1 MPIETVDLPLT
12 TSTRVT
18 GTARTPQAKP
28 RPPGFSLNLN
38 AADAAR
44 IAARETAAKNR
55 LTPLGLEEDAGGGP
69 KGFPTGTGWIDAQTM
84 VTRNRVTGVIVHE
97 SRLHSARTKAL
108 QEEARRTVSRPVLPP
123 LTDEERRAEEEAKGF
138 LKSAGVKEAAT
149 GQPEGFPE
157 GYRWAELR
165 KRATT
170 NVTDGVELDPVK
182 LKKTLQATEALA
194 QIGITDIRPPFF
206 KSGTTVLE
214 ALEQVLKENR
224 EGITISALR
233 SAGLELTDFPRPITA
248 YEAFKMVEDS
258 SNALGIDRALAQRIK
273 ADYEALKK
281 EGIFSI
287 QQFKPYGARDA
298 SSALKLFR
306 AEPTKFYELT
316 NTPPPSKPRWKVPPL
331 FNAPK
336 GASSDQVRA
345 LALENALRAN
355 PDYSRAEVMAKFGL
369 VRTKR
374 LG

>member
-1 MPIETVDLPLT
+1 MPIETVDLSLASPKRLT
-12 TSTRVT
+12 
-18 GTARTPQAKP
+18 GKAPALQAKP
-28 RPPGFSLNLN
+28 RPPGFSLKLN

-44 IAARETAAKNR
+44 IAAREATAKSR
-55 LTPLGLEEDAGGGP
+55 LIPLGLEEDASGGP

-97 SRLHSARTKAL
+97 NRLVSARNKAL
-108 QEEARRTVSRPVLPP
+108 QEDARRTGSRPPLPP
-123 LTDEERRAEEEAKGF
+123 LRIDELRAEEEAKH
-138 LKSAGVKEAAT
+138 LLTSAGVAEATA

-157 GYRWAELR
+157 GYRWTELR
-165 KRATT
+165 KRAST
-170 NVTDGVELDPVK
+170 NVTDGVELDPLK
-182 LKKTLQATEALA
+182 LKKTLEATEALA
-194 QIGITDIRPPFF
+194 QIGVTDIRPPFF
-206 KSGTTVLE
+206 QSGITVLE
-214 ALEQVLKENR
+214 ALEQVLQENR
-224 EGITISALR
+224 EGITVHALR

-258 SNALGIDRALAQRIK
+258 DSALGIDRERAQAIK

-287 QQFKPYGARDA
+287 QLFKPYGARDA
-298 SSALKLFR
+298 SDAVKLFR

-336 GASSDQVRA
+336 GASSAQVRA

-355 PDYSRAEVMAKFGL
+355 PRYSRAEVMAKFGID
-369 VRTKR
+369 RIKR
-374 LG
+374 FG